1 MQKEKSKL
9 FDKVACFTDIHFGM
23 KNNSRQH
30 NNDCEAFIHWFI
42 DQAKEFGAKQ
52 CIFLGDWHHHR
63 SSINV
68 STLNYSMSNI
78 RRISKAFE
86 KVYFIVG
93 NHDLFYRD
101 KREISSVIF
110 ANEIPNVHV
119 VDDWI
124 IENDVAIIPWLVGD
138 EW

>member
-30 NNDCEAFIHWFI
+30 NNDCEAYIHWFI

-68 STLNYSMSNI
+68 STLNYSMSNNEAHEYVVLGLL
-78 RRISKAFE
+78 S
-86 KVYFIVG
+86 
-93 NHDLFYRD
+93 H
-101 KREISSVIF
+101 SVDW
-110 ANEIPNVHV
+110 
-119 VDDWI
+119 DDI
-124 IENDVAIIPWLVGD
+124 IIPDHNKITFSDKNQKLKKWD
-138 EW
+138 